1 MTAQSKQA
9 KLWRLKRQ
17 PLPQDDE
24 PQPRDPGFSFC
35 HHAAEG

>member
-24 PQPRDPGFSFC
+24 PQPADSGLFYWR
-35 HHAAEG
+35 